1 MNAMKQLL
9 VYADFHFL
17 PASQKLGALN
27 HDRVRGNEVFSFSY
41 DQTWLNKYGNIRLGE
56 DLNTFP
62 GLQYAP
68 SDSIFGCFADSLP
81 DRWGRTLAEKREEIE
96 AIRNNRPVK
105 KLSSLDYLLSV
116 DDLMRMGGFR
126 FKTEE
131 DAPFLNDCGTM
142 RIPPIASLRELAA
155 AADAIERSEE
165 LGELPEEKWL
175 YQLLNPGTSL
185 GGARPKANVMEKD
198 NSLWIAKFPS
208 REDRHDVSLW
218 ELFCNQLAKSCHVD
232 VADATVM
239 DSGKRYHIFLTKR
252 FDRTSEGKR
261 VHFSSAMN
269 LLGFKDGDGRNN
281 GKGYLDIA
289 DLIIQHCPD
298 TDKQLEQ
305 LYRRIAFN
313 ICVGN
318 ADDHFRN
325 HGFLLSSKGW
335 VLSPA
340 YDINPSLSTDQCL
353 MITEKTNEASLSAL
367 SEAHDSY
374 YLPKDRALAIIDEV
388 RNGIS
393 RWPSLAKQLHMTETE
408 VKVFEGRLNLFKA

>member
-1 MNAMKQLL
+1 MKQLL

-17 PASQKLGALN
+17 PVSQKLGVLN
-27 HDRVRGNEVFSFSY
+27 YDRVRGKEVFSFRY
-41 DQTWLNKYGNIRLGE
+41 DQSWLSKYGNIRLGE

-96 AIRNNRPVK
+96 ARQENRSVK
-105 KLSSLDYLLSV
+105 KLNSLDYLLSV

-131 DAPFLNDCGTM
+131 TAPFLNDCGTM
-142 RIPPIASLRELAA
+142 RIPPIASIRELAA

-165 LGELPEEKWL
+165 SGELPQQKWL

-185 GGARPKANVMEKD
+185 GGARPKANVMEQD

-218 ELFCNQLAKSCHVD
+218 ELFCHLLAGSCCVN
-232 VADATVM
+232 VADARVM

-252 FDRTSEGKR
+252 FDRASDGKR

-269 LLGFKDGDGRNN
+269 LLGFKDGDGRDN
-281 GKGYLDIA
+281 GKGYLDMA
-289 DLIIQHCPD
+289 DLIVQHCPD
-298 TDKQLEQ
+298 TQKQLEQ
-305 LYRRIAFN
+305 LYRRVAFN

-325 HGFLLSSKGW
+325 HGFLLTPKGW

-340 YDINPSLSTDQCL
+340 YDMNPSLSTDHCL
-353 MITEKTNEASLSAL
+353 MITETTNESSLTAL

-374 YLPKDRALAIIDEV
+374 FLPKNRALEIIEEV
-388 RNGIS
+388 RIGVS
-393 RWPSLAKQLHMTETE
+393 RWPSLAKRLHMNESE
-408 VKVFEGRLNLFKA
+408 VKVFEDRLNRFTE

>member
-1 MNAMKQLL
+1 MQPLW

-17 PASQKLGALN
+17 PASQKLGVLN
-27 HDRVRGNEVFSFSY
+27 YDRVRGNEVFSFIY
-41 DQTWLNKYGNIRLGE
+41 DQIWLNKFGNIRLGE

-68 SDSIFGCFADSLP
+68 SGSIFGCFADSLP

-96 AIRNNRPVK
+96 SKRDRRPVK

-131 DAPFLNDCGTM
+131 TAPFLNDCGTI
-142 RIPPIASLRELAA
+142 RIPPIASIRELAA
-155 AADAIERSEE
+155 AADAIERSDA

-185 GGARPKANVMEKD
+185 GGARPKANVMEQD

-218 ELFCNQLAKSCHVD
+218 ELFCHLLAKSCCVD
-232 VADATVM
+232 VADSKVM
-239 DSGKRYHIFLTKR
+239 DSGKRYHVFLTKR
-252 FDRTSEGKR
+252 FDRTSDGKR

-269 LLGFKDGDGRNN
+269 LLGFQDGDGRDN

-289 DLIIQHCPD
+289 DLIVQHCPD
-298 TDKQLEQ
+298 TERQLEQ
-305 LYRRIAFN
+305 LYRRVAFN

-325 HGFLLSSKGW
+325 HGFLLMPKGW

-340 YDINPSLSTDQCL
+340 YDMNPSLSTDHCL
-353 MITEKTNEASLSAL
+353 MITETTNEASLTAL
-367 SEAHDSY
+367 SEAHDAY
-374 YLPKDRALAIIDEV
+374 FLPKDRALAIIAEV
-388 RNGIS
+388 RNGVS
-393 RWPSLAKQLHMTETE
+393 RWPSLAKRLHMNETE
-408 VKVFEGRLNLFKA
+408 VRVFESRLNLFRV